1 MANHRKPITIRG
13 VDYPSKTE
21 AAKAL
26 GIGYEAL
33 RKAIVDGRLD
43 TVGLNPRGR
52 NHGRRVKIDGKTYG
66 SIAEAAR
73 TIGVN
78 YEALK
83 GYYRK

>member
-1 MANHRKPITIRG
+1 MRIANHRKPITIRG

-43 TVGLNPRGR
+43 TVGLN
-52 NHGRRVKIDGKTYG
+52 GRRVKIDGKTYG

-83 GYYRK
+83 GHYRK